1 MSTSPP
7 RGVQRTSLPELIT
20 PLVGRDKLLHDVLQ
34 LLSRPDVRLLTLRG
48 EGGIGKT
55 ALAVELA
62 HRRAATSDLV
72 TWVDLTQVCT
82 PDDVLPHLARAL
94 GCPASDSE
102 DPSAYLGDSHAL
114 IVLDNFEH
122 VHTAAEEL
130 AHALAVLPNT
140 KLLVTSRV
148 PLNLTVEHLITVG
161 PLAVTPA
168 DHAGVSDAARLFERL
183 ARQIEPHFTLDD
195 GHLALVEEV
204 CRRLDGVPLA
214 VELAAARLRAVSL
227 ATLVTWLDRPLDLL
241 RDGPRDRPARSRA
254 YLDAVEW
261 SCALLTDDEREV
273 FRACG
278 AFVGGFTLDALQA
291 ALPHADLPH
300 LLTRLA
306 EHSLVRPDER
316 RAGRFFM
323 LEPVRAVAHTRLL
336 DSPTVESVLDLC
348 ARHFLQLA
356 RDAAE
361 RQTDDPAGAWSA
373 LDADDANFQ
382 ASLVWFTLRGR
393 AEEALRLCEA
403 LSGYWQSRAQYTL
416 ALRFCRQAAELP
428 GAEQHPALRVRAEL
442 TAAMAATRLGQ
453 FRLARELGTHGL
465 DAFRTLGD
473 VDGQVD
479 ALMTLGVLHHVT
491 GDLDASVRC
500 DEEAL
505 ALLPVDAD
513 PSIRAVLSHNIGTL
527 HAQNGHH
534 DEALSSLGHAQTLFE
549 RDANSYGLAHCHMH
563 RAWVFLR
570 TARLRAAR
578 PELTQGLQL
587 ARQIGDV
594 PLLIALHDLIA
605 TYALRAGQSH
615 LAVRVLAAADAY
627 QRRTGERWNVQ
638 FQGDVDDVRQSLR
651 TALPD
656 AVFEAEWLE
665 GEAASFGTLA
675 KATNALLATEPHE
688 EDIPHLTSR
697 EREVLRHIAVGQS
710 DKQIARTLGISVKT
724 ANRHVANLFGK
735 TDARNRVELTRWA
748 IAHDLLRDS

>member
-1 MSTSPP
+1 MSTSPA
-7 RGVQRTSLPELIT
+7 RGVQQTPLPELIT
-20 PLVGRDKLLHDVLQ
+20 PLVGRDKLVRDALR

-62 HRRAATSDLV
+62 HQRAASSDLV
-72 TWVDLTQVCT
+72 MWVDLIQVRT
-82 PDDVLPHLARAL
+82 PGDVLPHLARAL
-94 GCPASDSE
+94 GCSASDSE
-102 DPSAYLGDSHAL
+102 DLSACLGDSHAL

-122 VHTAAEEL
+122 VHAAAEQL

-168 DHAGVSDAARLFERL
+168 HSGGVSDAARLFERH
-183 ARQIEPHFTLDD
+183 ASQFDPHFTLED
-195 GHLALVEEV
+195 GHLGLVEEV

-214 VELAAARLRAVSL
+214 VELAAARLRAVNL

-278 AFVGGFTLDALQA
+278 AFVGGFTVDALQA
-291 ALPHADLPH
+291 ALPHPDLPR

-306 EHSLVRPDER
+306 EHSLVRPDKR
-316 RAGRFFM
+316 RPGRFFM
-323 LEPVRAVAHTRLL
+323 LEPVRAVAHARLL
-336 DSPTVESVLDLC
+336 DSPTAELVLDLH
-348 ARHFLQLA
+348 ARHFLRLA

-361 RQTDDPAGAWSA
+361 RQNDDPADVWSA
-373 LDADDANFQ
+373 LDAEDANLQ
-382 ASLVWFTLRGR
+382 ASLAWFALHGH
-393 AEEALRLCEA
+393 AEAALRLCDT

-428 GAEQHPALRVRAEL
+428 GAEQHPTLRVRAEL

-465 DAFRTLGD
+465 NVFRALGD
-473 VDGQVD
+473 VQGQVD

-500 DEEAL
+500 DEAAL
-505 ALLPVDAD
+505 ALLPVDAE
-513 PSIRAVLSHNIGTL
+513 PSVRAVISHNLGTL
-527 HAQNGHH
+527 HAQNGRH
-534 DEALSSLGHAQTLFE
+534 DDALSSLAHAQTLFE
-549 RDANSYGLAHCHMH
+549 RDANSYGLMHCHMH

-578 PELTQGLQL
+578 PELTKGLRL
-587 ARQIGDV
+587 ARQVGDV

-605 TYALRAGQSH
+605 TYALRAGQAH
-615 LAVRVLAAADAY
+615 LAARVLAAADAH

-638 FQGDVDDVRQSLR
+638 FQGDLDDVKRSLR
-651 TALPD
+651 TALPG

-665 GEAASFGTLA
+665 GEAASFETLA
-675 KATNALLATEPHE
+675 NATDALLAAEPHE
-688 EDIPHLTSR
+688 ENIPHLTPR

-724 ANRHVANLFGK
+724 ANRHVENLLGK
-735 TDARNRVELTRWA
+735 TGGHNRVELTRWA